1 MDKKAPNEFRPV
13 RRRSFEDVAAQI
25 REQID
30 QGTLREGDKLPAE
43 RTLAEAMGVSRN
55 TVREALRSL
64 EYAGLL
70 VQKPGMAGGAFIANG
85 GIDVIR
91 SAFDGLI
98 RMGSIA
104 APDLIEARIA
114 ISREVAFLA
123 CERHDESDMA
133 ALVANVEDTR
143 RAAQA
148 GDHRARVRHNLA
160 FHGLLANAA
169 KNPVLSIMTTVL
181 TDITAHFVRVLG
193 EMPNE
198 FVIGSRL
205 RMLELLRARDGAGAA
220 EEMQAYLSTS
230 LRTYL
235 RDAQL
240 PASAVTSQT
249 SRWRSP
255 RGSSRSAKNRKL

>member
-1 MDKKAPNEFRPV
+1 MNKDASRGFRPV
-13 RRRSFEDVAAQI
+13 RRRSFEDVVAQI
-25 REQID
+25 REQIE

-43 RTLAEAMGVSRN
+43 RALAETMGVSRN

-64 EYAGLL
+64 EYAGLI
-70 VQKPGMAGGAFIANG
+70 VQKPGMTGGAFIANG
-85 GIDVIR
+85 GVDVIR

-123 CERHDESDMA
+123 CQRHDEQDMA
-133 ALVANVEDTR
+133 ALIANVEDTR
-143 RAAQA
+143 RAAEA

-160 FHGLLANAA
+160 FHGLLATAA

-181 TDITAHFVRVLG
+181 TEITAHFVRVLG

-205 RMLELLRARDGAGAA
+205 RMLDLLRARDGAGAA
-220 EEMQAYLSTS
+220 AEMNAYLSTS

-240 PASAVTSQT
+240 PASTVTSQT
-249 SRWRSP
+249 SKWRSP
-255 RGSSRSAKNRKL
+255 RDRSRSGKNP